1 MMLFGLE
8 PELNVLLNK
17 ASYLTRNNVEIIPVP
32 HGVNSEIVGDKKVS
46 SEYLREFINSRSVDI
61 NENQSNVEG

>member
-8 PELNVLLNK
+8 PELNVLLNN

-32 HGVNSEIVGDKKVS
+32 HGVNSEIVGD
-46 SEYLREFINSRSVDI
+46 
-61 NENQSNVEG
+61 